1 MAGSIS
7 AGDLSGMTIE
17 GGTDG
22 TTIGNVS
29 DSLKTNVTNFPT
41 TQQTSDTELATF
53 VAYAQDI
60 AIGNNKS
67 MVSLVNTSG
76 SSVVIKIREIRIMN
90 VQTTAVTG
98 VIADMRLLRITNHS
112 AGTAITPVA
121 HDTGDTLN
129 GSVTARTGATVT
141 SELTPVYRR
150 WKYSTDEWGV
160 GTLDVEALDQAIQK
174 QSPLYEQVAKTK
186 PFTLRA
192 NEGFTIKQVTNS
204 TVGTFDLLL
213 VFTQE

>member
-1 MAGSIS
+1 MGAGAS
-7 AGDLSGMTIE
+7 AGDVD
-17 GGTDG
+17 GTSITGSDG
-22 TTIGNVS
+22 TTIGNVT
-29 DSLKTNVTNFPT
+29 DSLKTNVTNFPA
-41 TQQTSDTELATF
+41 TQVTSDAELATF
-53 VAYAQDI
+53 VVYASDI

-76 SSVVIKIREIRIMN
+76 SSVVVKIRELRIIN

-98 VIADMRLLRITNHS
+98 IIADMRLQRITNHS

-121 HDTGDTLN
+121 HDTADALN

-150 WKYSTDEWGV
+150 WKYSSDEWGV
-160 GTLDVEALDQAIQK
+160 GTLDVEALDHAIQN
-174 QSPLYEQVAKTK
+174 QATLYEQVTKTK

-204 TVGTFDLLL
+204 AVGSFDLLL